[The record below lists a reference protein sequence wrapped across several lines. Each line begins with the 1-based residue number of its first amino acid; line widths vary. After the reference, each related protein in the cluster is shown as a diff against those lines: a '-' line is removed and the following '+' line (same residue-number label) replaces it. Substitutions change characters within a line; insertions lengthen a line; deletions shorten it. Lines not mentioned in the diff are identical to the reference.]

1 MSERRLFRSPTPNP
15 FAFEGCRCGERLV
28 DPVAWNLEALAIE
41 IPNIV
46 LQRAVDGVADPVG
59 LLAVEGVVIVGLGL
73 GHCLLLL
80 LVYLIN

>member
-15 FAFEGCRCGERLV
+15 FEGCRCGERLV
-28 DPVAWNLEALAIE
+28 DPVASNLEALALE
-41 IPNIV
+41 VPNVIF
-46 LQRAVDGVADPVG
+46 QCAVDGVADPVG

-73 GHCLLLL
+73 GHCLLLV